1 MLRKKLKQTNK
12 TKQKKKKQI
21 IATAFLSLRK
31 KPAFLTHAEQNYFQ
45 GHGAGFEQS

>member
-1 MLRKKLKQTNK
+1 MLRKKPKQTNK
-12 TKQKKKKQI
+12 TKQKKIKQI

-31 KPAFLTHAEQNYFQ
+31 TVRLLTHAEQNHFQ